1 MVHFVFFVTSLL
13 LKIVVLASFTQPQAL
28 ERYCKIQT
36 SVVLGLSVLL
46 SGLIYIDIG
55 RVVYE
60 TNAAFYLSK
69 TLNEKA
75 VQNEPQHFIFNT

>member
-13 LKIVVLASFTQPQAL
+13 PKIVVLVSFTQPQVL
-28 ERYCKIQT
+28 ERYCKKQT
-36 SVVLGLSVLL
+36 SVVLLRLSVLL

-69 TLNEKA
+69 MLNEKA
-75 VQNEPQHFIFNT
+75 QNEP